1 MGGIIKSVAFTK
13 RALKDL
19 KKVTKFNADVLG
31 KEKAKKIAKEI
42 VNATTILETSE
53 YDFKSLGSVDDF
65 FDYLKTEYRKIY
77 HKDYKINYREGKTKI
92 YIVRVFDTR
101 QNPNKNK

>member
-1 MGGIIKSVAFTK
+1 LGVIIKPVEFTK

-19 KKVTKFNADVLG
+19 QKVTKFNAELVG
-31 KEKAKKIAKEI
+31 EEKAKIIAHEI
-42 VNATTILETSE
+42 VESTTILENTE
-53 YDFKSLGSVDDF
+53 YDFKNLGSVDAF

-77 HKDYKINYREGKTKI
+77 HKDYKINYREGNTKI
-92 YIVRVFDTR
+92 YIVRIFDTR